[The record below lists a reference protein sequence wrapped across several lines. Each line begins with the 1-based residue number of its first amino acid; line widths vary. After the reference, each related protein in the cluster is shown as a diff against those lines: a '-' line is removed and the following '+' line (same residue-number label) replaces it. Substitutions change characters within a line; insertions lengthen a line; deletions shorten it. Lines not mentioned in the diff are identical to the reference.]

1 MIRLHASPTLRRA
14 LRIAGA
20 IILVALVFWSSGHT
34 PPSVRL
40 GILYIVPVL
49 LVTWHDGLSWGIAFA
64 VGTGVLRFMT
74 GLEKLPPDT
83 SMVARLVNEGA
94 FQTVLIV
101 AMAGLAK
108 LQHTQA
114 KLELL
119 ATQDPLTGA
128 LNARSFVERLAQE
141 LERIRRYS
149 RPLALLYLDLDDF
162 KVVNDRHGHQTGDA
176 VLRLVANATRR
187 ALRQSDVVGRLG
199 GDEFGVLMPETDS
212 AVAEA
217 AATRLAGGIRSVF
230 QGTPSVT
237 ASIGLV
243 SILNA
248 ASLGAEELLRRADK
262 AMYEAKRSGK
272 DRVVQ
277 VTI

>member
-1 MIRLHASPTLRRA
+1 M
-14 LRIAGA
+14 
-20 IILVALVFWSSGHT
+20 
-34 PPSVRL
+34 
-40 GILYIVPVL
+40 
-49 LVTWHDGLSWGIAFA
+49 
-64 VGTGVLRFMT
+64 LRFMT
-74 GLEKLPPDT
+74 GLARLPPDT
-83 SMVARLVNEGA
+83 SVGVRFLNEGA

-101 AMAGLAK
+101 AMAGIAQ
-108 LQHTQA
+108 LQRTQT
-114 KLELL
+114 KLEQL
-119 ATQDPLTGA
+119 ATHDPLTGA
-128 LNARSFVERLAQE
+128 LNARSFVERLTQE

-187 ALRQSDVVGRLG
+187 ALRQSDVIGRLG
-199 GDEFGVLMPETDS
+199 GDEFGVLMPETDG

-217 AATRLAGGIRSVF
+217 AALRLVNGIRAVF
-230 QGTPSVT
+230 QDAFGHREHRPRVHPQRRPW
-237 ASIGLV
+237 GP
-243 SILNA
+243 A
-248 ASLGAEELLRRADK
+248 AAPPRRL

>member
-1 MIRLHASPTLRRA
+1 M
-14 LRIAGA
+14 
-20 IILVALVFWSSGHT
+20 
-34 PPSVRL
+34 
-40 GILYIVPVL
+40 
-49 LVTWHDGLSWGIAFA
+49 
-64 VGTGVLRFMT
+64 
-74 GLEKLPPDT
+74 
-83 SMVARLVNEGA
+83 NEAA

-101 AMAGLAK
+101 AMAGIAK

-114 KLELL
+114 KLEQL

-187 ALRQSDVVGRLG
+187 AIRQSDVVGRLG

-212 AVAEA
+212 VVAEA
-217 AATRLAGGIRSVF
+217 AATRLAAGIRSVF

-243 SILNA
+243 STINA

-262 AMYEAKRSGK
+262 AMYEAKRTGK

-277 VTI
+277 VAI

>member
-1 MIRLHASPTLRRA
+1 MYGPVSPGLRRA
-14 LRIAGA
+14 LRIAGSIA
-20 IILVALVFWSSGHT
+20 MVGIVFWASSRT

-40 GILYIVPVL
+40 AILYIVPVL
-49 LVTWHDGLSWGIAFA
+49 LVTWHDGLTWGIAFA

-74 GLEKLPPDT
+74 GLDKLPPET
-83 SMVARLVNEGA
+83 TIAIRLTNEAA
-94 FQTVLIV
+94 FQTVLV
-101 AMAGLAK
+101 VGMAGLA
-108 LQHTQA
+108 QVQRTQT
-114 KLELL
+114 ELARL
-119 ATQDPLTGA
+119 ATLDPLTGV
-128 LNARSFVERLAQE
+128 LNARFFVERLAQE

-187 ALRQSDVVGRLG
+187 AVRKSDIVGRLG
-199 GDEFGVLMPETDS
+199 GDEFGVLMPETDG

-217 AATRLAGGIRSVF
+217 AATRLVNGIRAVF
-230 QGTPSVT
+230 QGTPAVT

-243 SILNA
+243 STINVT
-248 ASLGAEELLRRADK
+248 SLGAEDLLRRADE
-262 AMYEAKRSGK
+262 AMYAAKRSGK

-277 VTI
+277 VAI

>member
-1 MIRLHASPTLRRA
+1 MGPPTRPAFRRA
-14 LRIAGA
+14 LRLTAA
-20 IILVALVFWSSGHT
+20 VVLVAIVYWASGHT

-40 GILYIVPVL
+40 AILYIVPVL

-83 SMVARLVNEGA
+83 SVGVRFLNEGA

-101 AMAGLAK
+101 AMAGIAQ
-108 LQHTQA
+108 LQRTQA
-114 KLELL
+114 KLEQL

-128 LNARSFVERLAQE
+128 LNARSFVERLTQE

-162 KVVNDRHGHQTGDA
+162 KIVNDRHGHQTGDA

-199 GDEFGVLMPETDS
+199 GDEFGVLMPETDG
-212 AVAEA
+212 AGAEA
-217 AATRLAGGIRSVF
+217 AALRLVNSIRSVF

-243 SILNA
+243 STLNVA
-248 ASLGAEELLRRADK
+248 TLGAEELLRRADK